1 MPSILS
7 VYWKLE
13 VRCPESGIRIITSV
27 LIFKWWPVGDF
38 YFVIHTSE
46 FLCRVCICYRKVR
59 IHTHTHT
66 SSYIKRPAREILGI
80 FRHRNSARPV
90 IWKKKIVNS
99 CFYHEFELSPW
110 CKALQ
115 GSFWRNSRGG
125 WWWW

>member
-46 FLCRVCICYRKVR
+46 FLIN
-59 IHTHTHT
+59 TL
-66 SSYIKRPAREILGI
+66 ILCHMLLSNLETLTCLGP
-80 FRHRNSARPV
+80 SAS
-90 IWKKKIVNS
+90 K
-99 CFYHEFELSPW
+99 LS
-110 CKALQ
+110 AI
-115 GSFWRNSRGG
+115 RT
-125 WWWW
+125 

>member
-66 SSYIKRPAREILGI
+66 HLAILKGQQGKSWEYLDI
-80 FRHRNSARPV
+80 ETLPDQSFEKKNS
-90 IWKKKIVNS
+90 
-99 CFYHEFELSPW
+99 EFLFLP
-110 CKALQ
+110 
-115 GSFWRNSRGG
+115 
-125 WWWW
+125 